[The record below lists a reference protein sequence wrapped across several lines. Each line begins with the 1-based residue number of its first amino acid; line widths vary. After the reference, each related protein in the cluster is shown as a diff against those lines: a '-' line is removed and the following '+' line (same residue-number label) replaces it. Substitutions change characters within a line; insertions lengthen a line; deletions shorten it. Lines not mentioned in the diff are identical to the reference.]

1 MKVGRIVGI
10 IVLVGLLGLLVTELV
25 MLMSQSAQL
34 NKQNA
39 DVAQRLQAVQ
49 DENAHLQ
56 EGIVYYS
63 IPQNLEKDLRQK
75 FNYIQPGERMII
87 VVPSTPTTSISY

>member
-10 IVLVGLLGLLVTELV
+10 VVLVGLLGLLVTELV

-34 NKQNA
+34 HQQNA
-39 DVAQRLQAVQ
+39 DVTQKLQAVQ
-49 DENAHLQ
+49 NENTRLQ
-56 EGIVYYS
+56 EGIVYYG

-87 VVPSTPTTSISY
+87 VVPSTPTTSISD